1 MIQEKNQFDKIG
13 ENQQTTKSDDEK
25 HLSEFAAKIEN
36 IYNDTQTKV
45 KTRLDRIDTE
55 VNQIFDSGAE
65 QARQQFEDYVDSK
78 MSAYKFDRYLSQ
90 LPEGPLLW
98 IRDKFL
104 NLPPEVNQ
112 FYTEGKNLFIS
123 KMETV
128 IDNVAKVTEKGLLEA
143 KAIISQGRVQ
153 VQQEFEALPENI
165 KKSGQDAV
173 DKIQSKF
180 DTLRKSVD
188 DKRDQLID
196 SLAKKYADN
205 LQKVDDRINQMK
217 EENKGL
223 VDKAK
228 DAIEG
233 VINTILELKN
243 MLLGVF
249 SRAAAAIDKIIKDP
263 IGFLRNLVKGI
274 KQGLEKFIANIG
286 AHLQK
291 GLMDWLFGTLGKAGI
306 TMPKSFDLKGILG
319 LVLQVLGL
327 TYANIRKRAVGILG
341 EKTVKTLE
349 TAAEIFKILIT
360 QGPAGLWEYI
370 KEKIGDLK
378 ETVIEGIKSFLIEKV
393 IMAGITWI
401 IGLLNPASAFVKAA
415 KAIYD
420 IVMFFVNKGSQIISL
435 VNAIIDSVS
444 AIADGAIGVA
454 ATAVENAL
462 AKAVPVAIGFLAS
475 LLGLDG
481 IDEKIKKIIE
491 KIQDPI
497 NKAIDWVIKKAVE
510 LVKAIGKA
518 LGFGKEEKKED
529 DDPEHQAKIDAV
541 LLEIDEEEKKY
552 LEEDKITQENAEKVA
567 KTVKSNHPVF
577 KSLTVENIGEEWVYQ
592 YIGSAQ
598 GKKHAKIGKKHKFAV
613 RNITINDKEIEDK
626 LKKIIEQSNLDYK
639 TEYRGK
645 ENPEANKKPMK
656 MWRLF
661 EETVGHALENKM
673 IPEIEQDFTTPG
685 MSYEEYEKQ
694 KTIKREKKRI

>member
-1 MIQEKNQFDKIG
+1 MDEQEPNPFDSAKFKQDLLDKIKSIAPANQEQAEEFKKSNKVASVKSAVKTEVSQEKDSAQGPIKQTAEQPPDTSSAKPKEVTLLPSPDYGPKPPDLGAQEAAPKPKSEEEVSLAEESHSLDEQMQKSSVTKEQLSKSNEPSFQGALDAKSEAQTNAIKAPLSYRQEESKIISSAKNQAMVTAQTSIHGMHDTRKNQFDKIG
-13 ENQQTTKSDDEK
+13 ENQQTTKSDDER
-25 HLSEFAAKIEN
+25 HLSEFAAKLEW
-36 IYNDTQTKV
+36 IYNDTQAKV

-65 QARQQFEDYVDSK
+65 QAKQEFENHVDSQ
-78 MSAYKFDRYLSQ
+78 MSAYKFNRYISLGPAGLLLWAKDKLLG
-90 LPEGPLLW
+90 LPE
-98 IRDKFL
+98 
-104 NLPPEVNQ
+104 EVNK
-112 FYTEGKNLFIS
+112 FYEEGRTLFIK
-123 KMETV
+123 KMDNV

-143 KAIISQGRVQ
+143 KALISQGRVQ
-153 VQQEFEALPENI
+153 VQQEFGALPENLQ
-165 KKSGQDAV
+165 KSGQDAV
-173 DKIQSKF
+173 NKIQSKF

-228 DAIEG
+228 DALEG
-233 VINTILELKN
+233 IINTIIELKN

-263 IGFLRNLVKGI
+263 IGFLRNLVNGI

-291 GLMDWLFGTLGKAGI
+291 GLVDWLFGTLSKAGI
-306 TMPKSFDLKGILG
+306 TMPKSFDFKGILD

-327 TYANIRKRAVGILG
+327 TYPNIRKRAVGILG

-360 QGPAGLWEYI
+360 QGPAGIWEYI

-378 ETVIEGIKSFLIEKV
+378 ETVIEGIKSFLMEKV

-462 AKAVPVAIGFLAS
+462 AKAVPVVIGFLAS
-475 LLGLDG
+475 LLGLGG
-481 IDEKIKKIIE
+481 IDEKIKKDNR
-491 KIQDPI
+491 KDSRA
-497 NKAIDWVIKKAVE
+497 NK
-510 LVKAIGKA
+510 
-518 LGFGKEEKKED
+518 
-529 DDPEHQAKIDAV
+529 
-541 LLEIDEEEKKY
+541 
-552 LEEDKITQENAEKVA
+552 
-567 KTVKSNHPVF
+567 
-577 KSLTVENIGEEWVYQ
+577 
-592 YIGSAQ
+592 
-598 GKKHAKIGKKHKFAV
+598 
-613 RNITINDKEIEDK
+613 
-626 LKKIIEQSNLDYK
+626 QSN
-639 TEYRGK
+639 
-645 ENPEANKKPMK
+645 
-656 MWRLF
+656 
-661 EETVGHALENKM
+661 
-673 IPEIEQDFTTPG
+673 
-685 MSYEEYEKQ
+685 
-694 KTIKREKKRI
+694 